1 VTLTAPANVG
11 ANPFKRWRL
20 DGVQQTLGQQT
31 LVVSTRGDRTA
42 VADYFDN
49 FVGGFKAYGT
59 GCVGTNGLITQTG
72 VGTPDVGRKVD
83 YVVNNGPLQ
92 SFALCVLGFSNTN
105 WGGIPLPFPV
115 PSTRGCSIYTEMVIA
130 PVIAIDSLGV
140 GTFRTVIPNDPSLI
154 TGHYFTQ
161 MWAIDL
167 PANPLGMTF
176 SNGVNTQIGGN
187 R

>member
-1 VTLTAPANVG
+1 
-11 ANPFKRWRL
+11 
-20 DGVQQTLGQQT
+20 
-31 LVVSTRGDRTA
+31 
-42 VADYFDN
+42 
-49 FVGGFKAYGT
+49 
-59 GCVGTNGLITQTG
+59 
-72 VGTPDVGRKVD
+72 
-83 YVVNNGPLQ
+83 
-92 SFALCVLGFSNTN
+92 
-105 WGGIPLPFPV
+105 
-115 PSTRGCSIYTEMVIA
+115 MVIA

-187 R
+187 RWPRARRGARQLAIPTYSALGLAAEGRGSVPWARRGIPTA